1 MCGKSVS
8 QGEDE
13 SRSRYGRHMGRPLRI
28 LEPDGIYNVGSRGN
42 NKETMFRDATD
53 WMEFLRLLAKASVRF
68 RWEGWAY
75 CLMGN
80 HFHLLVQLPHLG
92 LSEGMQLLNAGY
104 AVRTNARY
112 KRWGHLVRNRFYS
125 HQVESEEH
133 LLELCRYVVLNPVRA
148 GLCRS
153 PADWPWSSYRATAGL
168 EPPHPFLATDEIL
181 ELFGADR
188 ASARASY
195 RDFVQE
201 GISDSFPT
209 RAVSLRA

>member
-1 MCGKSVS
+1 MCGKRVTS
-8 QGEDE
+8 GEVA
-13 SRSRYGRHMGRPLRI
+13 SRSRYGRHMTRPLRI

-42 NKETMFRDATD
+42 NKETMFRDGID
-53 WMEFLRLLAKASVRF
+53 WMEFLRLLARVSVRH

-80 HFHLLVQLPHLG
+80 HFHLVVQLPHLG

-125 HQVESEEH
+125 HEVESEEH

-148 GLCRS
+148 GLCQS
-153 PADWPWSSYRATAGL
+153 PADWSWSSYRATAGF
-168 EPPHPFLATDEIL
+168 EPPHPFLVPDRL
-181 ELFGADR
+181 LDLFGTDR
-188 ASARASY
+188 SSARQSY
-195 RDFVQE
+195 REFVRE
-201 GISDSFPT
+201 GISDSVPT
-209 RAVSLRA
+209 PAGDPRG

>member
-8 QGEDE
+8 SGEAD
-13 SRSRYGRHMGRPLRI
+13 SRSRYVRRMARPLRI

-53 WMEFLRLLAKASVRF
+53 WMEFLRLLAKVSVRH

-181 ELFGADR
+181 DLFGSDPV
-188 ASARASY
+188 SARASY

-201 GISDSFPT
+201 GISDSVPT
-209 RAVSLRA
+209 RVASLRA